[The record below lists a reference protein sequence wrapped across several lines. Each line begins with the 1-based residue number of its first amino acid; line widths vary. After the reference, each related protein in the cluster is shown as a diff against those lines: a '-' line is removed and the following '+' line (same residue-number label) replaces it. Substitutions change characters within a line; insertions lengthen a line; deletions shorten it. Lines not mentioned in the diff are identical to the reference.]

1 VSKGKD
7 LKIRISAQ
15 AAERGHIENGN
26 SSSAAARSAAVGALK
41 FLRSARAA
49 GRGAKDETNS
59 PVQPR
64 FGGHNLR
71 EFLKCARAAP
81 RGGYHMRVFFK
92 AILVVALLA
101 LPAAEAQV
109 PPPPQPVPN
118 GPPPVLQQTSQIDYS
133 GSVPTGHASATPLS
147 LSLRD
152 AIQRGL
158 KYNLGILVNGDL
170 ADIASAERRRTL
182 STLLPQFSAGATQN
196 SVQEDLVAFGF
207 SLPGFP
213 AIIGPFG
220 YQNVRAYAQQ
230 TVYDR
235 PSLRNLKSAS
245 ESLKAARLSAEDARN
260 LVVQAVS
267 NAYLSVISDSSRVD
281 AIRAEVA
288 TAQALFDRAS
298 DQKKAGTVPGIDVL
312 RAEVQLRTEEQRL
325 VAQKNQVEKDKLS
338 LARAI
343 GLPTGQTFTVSD
355 ALPFTPLPVAL
366 DDLLKQ
372 AYDRRPDYK
381 AAQANVRAAEFAVQA
396 ARSEHWPEVVVQG
409 DYGVVGQTLAASHG
423 TYTLV
428 AGVRVPIYAG
438 GRTQSDIDQAETVL
452 RNRKNAVEDLRG
464 RIDFEIRNAVL
475 DLQSSAE
482 QVSVAQRNA
491 DLAGQ
496 TLTQA
501 RDRFTAGVT
510 DNIEVVQAQQLLAS
524 ANENYISSLALHNAA
539 KIALATALGMAE
551 EGVPQY
557 LNLK

>member
-1 VSKGKD
+1 MQIRQINKGNAE
-7 LKIRISAQ
+7 LKIRI
-15 AAERGHIENGN
+15 R
-26 SSSAAARSAAVGALK
+26 
-41 FLRSARAA
+41 
-49 GRGAKDETNS
+49 T
-59 PVQPR
+59 
-64 FGGHNLR
+64 
-71 EFLKCARAAP
+71 
-81 RGGYHMRVFFK
+81 
-92 AILVVALLA
+92 LVVALLA
-101 LPAAEAQV
+101 LPAAQSQV
-109 PPPPQPVPN
+109 APPPQPVPN
-118 GPPPVLQQTSQIDYS
+118 GPAPVLQQTSLIDYS
-133 GSVPTGHASATPLS
+133 GSVPTGQASAMPLA

-182 STLLPQFSAGATQN
+182 STLLPTFTAGATQN
-196 SVQEDLVAFGF
+196 SLQEDLVAFGF

-220 YQNVRAYAQQ
+220 YQNVRLYAQQ

-245 ESLKAARLSAEDARN
+245 QSLKAARLSAEDARN

-298 DQKKAGTVPGIDVL
+298 DQKKAGTVPAIDVL

-325 VAQKNQVEKDKLS
+325 VAQRNQVEKDKLS

-355 ALPFTPLPVAL
+355 ALPFAPLPVAL

-372 AYDRRPDYK
+372 AYDHRADYK
-381 AAQANVRAAEFAVQA
+381 AAQANVRAAEFALQSA
-396 ARSEHWPEVVVQG
+396 HSEHWPEVVVQA
-409 DYGVVGQTLAASHG
+409 DYGLLGQTLAESHG

-438 GRTQSDIDQAETVL
+438 GRTQTDIDQAETVL

-464 RIDFEIRNAVL
+464 RIDFEIRSAVL
-475 DLQSSAE
+475 DLQSAAD
-482 QVSVAQRNA
+482 QVAVAQRNA
-491 DLAGQ
+491 DLASQ

-524 ANENYISSLALHNAA
+524 ANENYISSLAQHNAA
-539 KIALATALGMAE
+539 KIALATALGVAE

-557 LNLK
+557 LNLKR